1 MFRVN
6 LGVFCELDKP
16 VNLQL
21 KAAGWIV
28 IRSLNYLAFLNAK
41 EQRLYYQLLQM
52 SEESKARNTSE
63 ISSLLHHLKTCKIN
77 ASNLGSLT
85 LRSFTSRLNKG

>member
-1 MFRVN
+1 MFRVH
-6 LGVFCELDKP
+6 LWVFCELDKP

-21 KAAGWIV
+21 KAAGWLV

-41 EQRLYYQLLQM
+41 EQRFYYQPLQM

-63 ISSLLHHLKTCKIN
+63 ISSLLHHQKTCKIN
-77 ASNLGSLT
+77 ASNLGSLSQN
-85 LRSFTSRLNKG
+85 RSYSL